1 MVTQFINTN
10 SPRSRRRILG
20 ATLALFSGTSLLAAC
35 QGKDAS
41 PTAPGAG
48 IKADPHAGHN
58 MSATPTPTPTP
69 ASSPAGM
76 STAAFIEVWKTPTCG
91 CCKMWIEHLEKE
103 GFSVKANDV
112 QQTAPMRTKLRIP
125 DDMGSCHTGLIAGFA
140 IEGHVPASEI
150 KRLLAEPEN
159 LTQQVIGLSVPGMPI
174 GSPGM
179 EMGTKRDKFDVML
192 VLKSGAHRV
201 YQSYSSLA

>member
-1 MVTQFINTN
+1 MVTPVINTN
-10 SPRSRRRILG
+10 SPRSRRSMLG
-20 ATLALFSGTSLLAAC
+20 ATLALLSGTSLLAAC
-35 QGKDAS
+35 QGKEAS
-41 PTAPGAG
+41 QAVAG
-48 IKADPHAGHN
+48 TGSKADPHASHN
-58 MSATPTPTPTP
+58 MP
-69 ASSPAGM
+69 ASSPASSPVPAAM
-76 STAAFIEVWKTPTCG
+76 STVAFIEVWKTPTCG

-112 QQTAPMRTKLRIP
+112 RQTAPIRTQLRIP

-150 KRLLAEPEN
+150 KRLLAEPISLRE
-159 LTQQVIGLSVPGMPI
+159 QVIGLSVPGMPM

-192 VLKSGAHRV
+192 VLKSGSHRV